1 MDPRAKQT
9 NENVDKKSQINAD
22 KKSQVNFE
30 AKYTTQ
36 EKLSYKMSWGK
47 RNNSKFIFV
56 RPK

>member
-1 MDPRAKQT
+1 MDPRLKHT
-9 NENVDKKSQINAD
+9 IENVDKKSKI
-22 KKSQVNFE
+22 NFE

-36 EKLSYKMSWGK
+36 EKLSYKMGLGK